1 MSRWY
6 ELSIEG
12 SEQALDEL
20 LAGQREGEGG
30 LAVRC
35 SELRLE
41 SNSLSERILDVLG
54 AKTHHLLFSPG
65 DHARS
70 LVEALAGRTDLRL
83 ERLREVE
90 GGSFPFEAK
99 AYARDV
105 ARTIKGALHD
115 ALPPGISLEDLQESE
130 TVEPEAKGVELYAPV
145 HDYVYRASGTVRG
158 SLPGV
163 LEMHRRLT
171 EMEFCKPGEIA
182 IEGREV
188 GAIRA

>member
-12 SEQALDEL
+12 SEEALGEF
-20 LAGQREGEGG
+20 LAGQRAVEDG
-30 LAVRC
+30 LAVLG
-35 SELRLE
+35 SELRLASE
-41 SNSLSERILDVLG
+41 SLSERILDVLG
-54 AKTHHLLFSPG
+54 AKAHHLLFSPG
-65 DHARS
+65 DHARM
-70 LVEALAGRTDLRL
+70 LVEALAARSDLRL

-105 ARTIKGALHD
+105 ARTIKSALHD
-115 ALPPGISLEDLQESE
+115 AMPPGISLEDLQESE
-130 TVEPEAKGVELYAPV
+130 TLEPEAKGVELYAPV

-163 LEMHRRLT
+163 LEMHRRLR
-171 EMEFCKPGEIA
+171 EMEFCRPGEIA
-182 IEGREV
+182 IEARAVEE
-188 GAIRA
+188 IRA

>member
-12 SEQALDEL
+12 SEQALEEL
-20 LAGQREGEGG
+20 LAGQRAVADG
-30 LAVRC
+30 LGVLG

-41 SNSLSERILDVLG
+41 SESLSERILDVLG

-65 DHARS
+65 DHAR
-70 LVEALAGRTDLRL
+70 LLAEALAGRSDLRL

-105 ARTIKGALHD
+105 AQTIKSSLHD

-182 IEGREV
+182 IEAREV
-188 GAIRA
+188 EADGL

>member
-12 SEQALDEL
+12 SEEALESF
-20 LAGQREGEGG
+20 LAAQRAVEDG
-30 LAVRC
+30 LAVLG
-35 SELRLE
+35 SELQLE
-41 SNSLSERILDVLG
+41 SESLSERILDALG

-65 DHARS
+65 DHARM
-70 LVEALAGRTDLRL
+70 LVEALADRSGLRL

-90 GGSFPFEAK
+90 GASFPFEAK

-105 ARTIKGALHD
+105 ARTIKHALHD

-163 LEMHRRLT
+163 LEMHRRLE

-182 IEGREV
+182 IEAREV
-188 GAIRA
+188 EEIRA